1 MAIDGDI
8 IAIGAAY
15 NDPSPV
21 LTNTGAVYVF
31 AQNEGG
37 ADKWGQV
44 IKLTARGGE
53 PEDHFGN
60 SVAVDRDIV
69 FVGAWYFDDVGG
81 NSGLSF
87 IYRESLLDT
96 YLPMA
101 MRDHP

>member
-1 MAIDGDI
+1 MAIDGDV

-15 NDPSPV
+15 HDPSPV
-21 LTNTGAVYVF
+21 LTDTGAVYVF
-31 AQNEGG
+31 ARNEGG
-37 ADKWGQV
+37 ADNWGQV
-44 IKLTARGGE
+44 IKLTARDGG
-53 PEDHFGN
+53 PGDQFGYTL
-60 SVAVDRDIV
+60 AVDRDIV
-69 FVGAWYFDDVGG
+69 FVGAWYFDEVGG